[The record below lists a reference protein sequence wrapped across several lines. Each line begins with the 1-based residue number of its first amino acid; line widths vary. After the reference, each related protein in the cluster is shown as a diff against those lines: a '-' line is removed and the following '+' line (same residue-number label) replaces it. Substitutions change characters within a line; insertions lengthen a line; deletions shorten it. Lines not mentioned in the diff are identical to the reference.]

1 MKSLTK
7 KITRFDFYK
16 NFNRIISKNIKI
28 KFKFEYLIPIVLILV
43 TLPLFNR
50 MFTPKNELKY
60 LYIAQDIIKNKNP
73 FIYFINEE
81 LYTDKPPLFF
91 WIIIMSKFIFR
102 NYYTYGIIFFN
113 VFIESLLLIKLY
125 KFLKIKFGENM
136 AFMSIFITF
145 TAALQYI
152 LVIIVRMDIYLSCF
166 IALSLLNFFE
176 CYEKNDYEKNW
187 LTFVYMGLSFL
198 FKGVV
203 GLLTPLLVIIL
214 FKFVAS
220 KRYTFKEIGF
230 YKGLLIVLVFVFFW
244 IIPAYL
250 SVGNVFIDEL
260 FTRQLFGRTVKAFT
274 HKRPFYYYLYT
285 LPLTVFPW
293 TVFSVY
299 ILYQSVDSWFKK
311 RNLSDFEKFLLIWIF
326 STLFYL
332 SASSSKLVIYLLPIV
347 APISILTAIN
357 YQNIPLKTKKIL
369 FLITIFIF
377 ETAAVTMIFINSKDF
392 LPFKTIS
399 IFSFFNLGILSLFL
413 FFKLNKKIAFV
424 SLGLLLPIVTF
435 IAGFNMDTIN
445 KITKAKNFNSNY
457 VYVEE

>member
-1 MKSLTK
+1 MKLSTK
-7 KITRFDFYK
+7 KINSQTKFK
-16 NFNRIISKNIKI
+16 NFLSQKKKI
-28 KFKFEYLIPIVLILV
+28 KFKIEYFIPIILILI
-43 TLPLFNR
+43 TLPLLNR
-50 MFTPKNELKY
+50 LFTPRNELKY
-60 LYIAQDIIKNKNP
+60 LYIAENMIKSGNP
-73 FIYFINEE
+73 FVYFVNGE
-81 LYTDKPPLFF
+81 LYTDKPPLYF
-91 WIIIMSKFIFR
+91 WIIITSKFIFK
-102 NYYTYGIIFFN
+102 NYYTYEIVIFN
-113 VFIESLLLIKLY
+113 IFIESLMLIKLY
-125 KFLKIKFGENM
+125 RFLKLKFNIDT
-136 AFMSIFITF
+136 ALLAIFVTF
-145 TAALQYI
+145 SGIMQYI
-152 LVIIVRMDIYLSCF
+152 SVIIIRMDIYLSCL

-176 CYEKNDYEKNW
+176 CYEKNDYRKNW